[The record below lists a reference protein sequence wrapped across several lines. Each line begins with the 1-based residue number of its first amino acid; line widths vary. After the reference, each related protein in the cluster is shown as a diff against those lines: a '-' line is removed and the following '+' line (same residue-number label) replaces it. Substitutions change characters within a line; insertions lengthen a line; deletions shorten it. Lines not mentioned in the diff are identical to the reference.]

1 MQIAP
6 ELGVDVIT
14 VLFFQQ
20 ALFHDNMN
28 ISVPLNYPVELL
40 PTIEHKFDGFAYAKG
55 LFLTNCII
63 SLNIFNIH
71 DILGFSSVRD
81 FQNG

>member
-1 MQIAP
+1 MVMHIAS

-14 VLFFQQ
+14 VL
-20 ALFHDNMN
+20 LFHDNMN

-55 LFLTNCII
+55 LFLT
-63 SLNIFNIH
+63 SAIH
-71 DILGFSSVRD
+71 H
-81 FQNG
+81 